1 MESATG
7 TTVSIPKD
15 AYLFFPAENE
25 KFAGEGKKLIRWV
38 FEGETTFEPFEN
50 QQLDSLYEEFK
61 KQGMIGDGAETQSKA
76 LPDTWRRSDSLKFLI
91 ACSFDINKAIKGI
104 QEYVEWRRATLP
116 IELSPKILEY
126 LNSGFLYMHGRD
138 HRFRP
143 LLVLNCYKIDPK
155 TVDID
160 LLLLTMG
167 YFLEYIIHNML
178 LPGQIERWVFI
189 EDLKGM
195 GITSIPFAALSK
207 ILSFLQNNFRSR
219 LHKMYIMNSPTSLYF
234 SWKMIKPLLE
244 ETTTA
249 KINFSKDST
258 NADLWK
264 HTNKSQ
270 VEQRFGGTATNID
283 QDYWPPKC
291 PSEDYY
297 IATDKPQEFLIT
309 ADAYKAKNADGK
321 LEKYRVSKELVE

>member
-1 MESATG
+1 MDSTTG
-7 TTVSIPKD
+7 TDSLIPQD
-15 AYLFFPAENE
+15 AHLFFPAEKE

-38 FEGETTFEPFEN
+38 FEGETTYEPFEN
-50 QQLDSLYEEFK
+50 QQLDLLYEEFK
-61 KQGMIGDGAETQSKA
+61 KQNVT

-104 QEYVEWRRATLP
+104 QEYVAWRHATLP
-116 IELSPKILEY
+116 IELTPQILDY

-143 LLVLNCYKIDPK
+143 ILVLNCYKIDPK

-167 YFLEYIIHNML
+167 YFLEYVIHNML
-178 LPGQIERWVFI
+178 LPGQVERWVFI

-249 KINFSKDST
+249 KINFSKD
-258 NADLWK
+258 NKNEDLWK

-270 VEQRFGGTATNID
+270 VEQRFGGTAANID

-291 PSEDYY
+291 PSSEYY

-309 ADAYKAKNADGK
+309 KDAYRAKNADGK
-321 LEKYRVSKELVE
+321 LASYKISKELVE